1 MKSQPGNRLR
11 AAQAA
16 DRHWPQPTALV
27 DHVSARV
34 PRLLLVDDDRLHLKS
49 LSALLRAAG
58 YEATPVD
65 SACGA
70 MQKLQ
75 GSEFDLVLLDLRMPG
90 QGGNAVMEHIQTASV
105 DVAVIVVSGES
116 RIDAAIGA
124 LRRRADDF
132 VRKPYLPAD
141 LLRSIEHTL
150 QRRRLLIENRSMAQ
164 QLEHS
169 ERLYRHL
176 VDSSPDMI
184 YMLDAQGRFTF
195 VNDRFESLLGI
206 ERDSLIGRHYSSV
219 IQDDD
224 LPAARYV
231 FHERRVGDRA
241 ARNVE
246 LRLRPLSLLPA
257 QPDASS
263 GFKTLLFNSVAMYGP
278 TMPLEGGGAS
288 TYGGTY
294 GVARDLTERKRA
306 EERISHQAY
315 HDILTDL
322 PNRILFRDR
331 LEVAML
337 QAMRSG
343 CELAVMFIDLDRF
356 KMVNDTLGHLLGDDL
371 LKEAAS
377 RLKDVLRAGDTLARL
392 GGDEFII
399 MLPRLGSREDAA
411 VVARKILECLQF
423 PFVLAEHE
431 VRISASIGISVYPVH
446 GTTIDQLLAHADIA
460 MYRVKADGKNGH
472 CFFRAD
478 MLDASQYKLS
488 LDRGLRLALERGE
501 LEMFY
506 QPQIDVRTGR
516 IIGAEGLMRWR
527 HPDRGLLTASE
538 FLPFAEEVGLIVPI
552 SDWMLETV
560 CRDLSEWTALGADDV
575 TLAINLSPQYLERGD
590 FVRKLVEAQGRWGFA
605 MSRIE
610 VEITENVSIRNPQHV
625 IDQLNMLCR
634 LGVSVAIDDFGTGYA
649 SLAYLHRFPIRTVK
663 IDQSFVREILH
674 AQGHC
679 PVVLAII
686 SMATGLGMNVIAEG
700 VETTEES
707 AYLEQAGCPRMQGFL
722 FYSALANA
730 EFMSLLAE
738 QTAGRRPASWHGH
751 HRSGG
756 QGRLLFES

>member
-1 MKSQPGNRLR
+1 MKPFSVEHLR
-11 AAQAA
+11 AL
-16 DRHWPQPTALV
+16 PTADQRGAQPPVTLV
-27 DHVSARV
+27 PAERA
-34 PRLLLVDDDRLHLKS
+34 RLLLVDDDTRHLQS
-49 LSALLRAAG
+49 LTALLNVTGHEITA
-58 YEATPVD
+58 VD
-65 SACGA
+65 SAREAIRRLESC
-70 MQKLQ
+70 
-75 GSEFDLVLLDLRMPG
+75 EFDLVLLDLHMPG
-90 QGGNAVMEHIQTASV
+90 LGGNAVMDQINDRSL
-105 DVAVIVVSGES
+105 DVAVIVVSGET

-132 VRKPYLPAD
+132 VRKPYLAAD
-141 LLRSIEHTL
+141 LLRSIDHVL
-150 QRRRLLIENRSMAQ
+150 QRRRLLAENRRMAQ

-184 YMLDAQGRFTF
+184 YMLDPRGRFTF
-195 VNDRFESLLGI
+195 VNDRFESLLGV

-219 IQDDD
+219 IDDD
-224 LPAARYV
+224 DQAMAGHV
-231 FHERRVGDRA
+231 FHERRCGERA

-246 LRLRPLSLLPA
+246 LRLRPLSLLP
-257 QPDASS
+257 PSTDA
-263 GFKTLLFNSVAMYGP
+263 GPGYKTLLFNSIAMYAPAPADGD
-278 TMPLEGGGAS
+278 GAAA
-288 TYGGTY
+288 YAGTY
-294 GVARDLTERKRA
+294 GVARDITERKHA

-331 LEVAML
+331 LDVAML
-337 QAMRSG
+337 QAMRNS

-356 KMVNDTLGHLLGDDL
+356 KLVNDTLGHLLGDDL

-399 MLPRLGSREDAA
+399 MLPRLGSRDDAS

-423 PFVLAEHE
+423 PFILGEHE
-431 VRISASIGISVYPVH
+431 VRISASIGIAVYPVH

-478 MLDASQYKLS
+478 MLDASQHKLS
-488 LDRGLRLALERGE
+488 LDRGLRRALNNGE

-506 QPQIDVRTGR
+506 QPQIDVRSGR
-516 IIGAEGLMRWR
+516 IIGAEALMRWR
-527 HPDRGLLTASE
+527 HPERGLLSAVE
-538 FLPFAEEVGLIVPI
+538 FLPFAEEGGLIVPI

-560 CRDLSEWTALGADDV
+560 CRDLCEWIALGADDV
-575 TLAINLSPQYLERGD
+575 TMAINLSPLYLERGD
-590 FVRKLVEAQGRWGFA
+590 FVSKLADSQTRWGYP
-605 MSRIE
+605 MNRIE
-610 VEITENVSIRNPQHV
+610 VEITENVSIRNPQYV

-700 VETTEES
+700 VETAEES

-722 FYSALANA
+722 FHPALAND

-738 QTAGRRPASWHGH
+738 QTAGRRPASWLGPQ
-751 HRSGG
+751 RASG
-756 QGRLLFES
+756 QGRLLFEEP

>member
-1 MKSQPGNRLR
+1 MKTQPINRLR
-11 AAQAA
+11 AVHAA
-16 DRHWPQPTALV
+16 DAHWPQLRAVAEDTSSRPA
-27 DHVSARV
+27 
-34 PRLLLVDDDRLHLKS
+34 RLLLVDDDARHLQS
-49 LSALLRAAG
+49 LAALLKAAGHEPTTVDNARAA
-58 YEATPVD
+58 VQLLD
-65 SACGA
+65 V
-70 MQKLQ
+70 QQ
-75 GSEFDLVLLDLRMPG
+75 FDLVLLDLRMPG
-90 QGGNAVMEHIQTASV
+90 QGGNEVMDHINDCAI

-150 QRRRLLIENRSMAQ
+150 QRRRLLAENHRMAR

-184 YMLDAQGRFTF
+184 YMLDTLGRFTF
-195 VNDRFESLLGI
+195 ANDRFESLLGVQ
-206 ERDSLIGRHYSSV
+206 RDSLIGRHYSSL
-219 IQDDD
+219 IHEDD
-224 LPAARYV
+224 LAAARHV
-231 FHERRVGDRA
+231 FNERRTGDRA

-246 LRLRPLSLLPA
+246 LRLRPLALLSAPGEGG
-257 QPDASS
+257 S
-263 GFKTLLFNSVAMYGP
+263 GVKTLLFNSIAMYAP
-278 TMPLEGGGAS
+278 TLPDLHES
-288 TYGGTY
+288 KYGGTY
-294 GVARDLTERKRA
+294 GVARDITERKCA

-331 LEVAML
+331 LDVAML
-337 QAMRSG
+337 QALRNG

-356 KMVNDTLGHLLGDDL
+356 KLVNDTLGHLLGDDL
-371 LKEAAS
+371 LKDAAS

-399 MLPRLGSREDAA
+399 MLPRLGSRDDAS

-431 VRISASIGISVYPVH
+431 VTISASIGIAIYPAH
-446 GTTIDQLLAHADIA
+446 GTSIDQLLAHADIA
-460 MYRVKADGKNGH
+460 MYRVKADGKNGS
-472 CFFRAD
+472 CFFHAD
-478 MLDASQYKLS
+478 MLDASQHKLS
-488 LDRGLRLALERGE
+488 LDRGLRQALERRE
-501 LEMFY
+501 LEMYY
-506 QPQIDVRTGR
+506 QPQIDVRSGR
-516 IIGAEGLMRWR
+516 IIGGEALMRWR
-527 HPDRGLLTASE
+527 HPERGLLTASE

-560 CRDLSEWTALGADDV
+560 CRDLGEWSAHGCDDV
-575 TLAINLSPQYLERGD
+575 VMAINLSPLYLERGE
-590 FVRKLVEAQGRWGFA
+590 FVRKLVDAQARWGFS

-610 VEITENVSIRNPQHV
+610 VEITENVSIRNPQYV

-686 SMATGLGMNVIAEG
+686 AMATGLGMNVIAEG
-700 VETTEES
+700 VETAEES
-707 AYLEQAGCPRMQGFL
+707 AYLEQAGCPKMQGFL
-722 FYSALANA
+722 FYSALPNA
-730 EFMSLLAE
+730 DFIGLLAE
-738 QTAGRRPASWHGH
+738 QTAGKRPASWHAP
-751 HRSGG
+751 HRVGG
-756 QGRLLFES
+756 QNRLLFES

>member
-1 MKSQPGNRLR
+1 MKTPPVNRLR
-11 AAQAA
+11 AVQAA
-16 DRHWPQPTALV
+16 DRHWPHPNGVAA
-27 DHVSARV
+27 DVSTRA
-34 PRLLLVDDDRLHLKS
+34 PRLLLVDDDSLHLQS
-49 LSALLRAAG
+49 LTALLKTAGHQTTAVDNARAA
-58 YEATPVD
+58 
-65 SACGA
+65 
-70 MQKLQ
+70 MQLLEGK
-75 GSEFDLVLLDLRMPG
+75 EFDLVLLDLRMPG
-90 QGGNAVMEHIQTASV
+90 QGGNAVMDHIQACAL

-116 RIDAAIGA
+116 HIDAAIGA

-141 LLRSIEHTL
+141 LLRSIDHTL
-150 QRRRLLIENRSMAQ
+150 QRQRLVAENRRMAQ

-184 YMLDAQGRFTF
+184 YMLDPQGQFTF

-219 IQDDD
+219 IHDDD
-224 LPAARYV
+224 LPAARHV
-231 FHERRVGDRA
+231 FHERRTGDRA

-246 LRLRPLSLLPA
+246 LRLQPLSMLPA
-257 QPDASS
+257 QPE
-263 GFKTLLFNSVAMYGP
+263 GGPGIKTLLFNSIAMYATTIP
-278 TMPLEGGGAS
+278 EAAAPPFYA
-288 TYGGTY
+288 GTY
-294 GVARDLTERKRA
+294 GVARDITERKRA
-306 EERISHQAY
+306 EELISHQAY

-331 LEVAML
+331 LDVAML

-399 MLPRLGSREDAA
+399 MLPRLGSREDAS

-423 PFVLAEHE
+423 PFLLAEHE
-431 VRISASIGISVYPVH
+431 VRISASIGIAVYPAH
-446 GTTIDQLLAHADIA
+446 GTTIEQLLAHADIA

-472 CFFRAD
+472 CFFRAE

-488 LDRGLRLALERGE
+488 LDRGLRMALENGE

-527 HPDRGLLTASE
+527 HPDRGLLTAGE

-560 CRDLSEWTALGADDV
+560 GRDLSEWTSLGVDDV
-575 TLAINLSPQYLERGD
+575 TMAINLSPHYLERGD
-590 FVRKLVEAQGRWGFA
+590 FVRKLVDAQAKWGFS
-605 MSRIE
+605 MNRIE
-610 VEITENVSIRNPQHV
+610 VEITENVSIRNPQYV

-663 IDQSFVREILH
+663 IDQSFVREIMH
-674 AQGHC
+674 SQGHC

-722 FYSALANA
+722 FYSALANG
-730 EFMSLLAE
+730 EFTDLLSE
-738 QTAGRRPASWHGH
+738 QTAGRRPASWHGY
-751 HRSGG
+751 HRAGA
-756 QGRLLFES
+756 QGKLLFES